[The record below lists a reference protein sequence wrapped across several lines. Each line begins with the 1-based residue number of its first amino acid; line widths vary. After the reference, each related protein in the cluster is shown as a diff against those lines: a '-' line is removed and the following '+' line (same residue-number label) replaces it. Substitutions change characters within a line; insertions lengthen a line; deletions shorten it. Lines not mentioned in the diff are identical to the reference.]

1 MCCRVANSDHPAVAA
16 YHRLLVWDMMQ
27 RPWITRL
34 AESALNP
41 LVGKSVA
48 LYFEKPVAAVELV

>member
-1 MCCRVANSDHPAVAA
+1 VTA
-16 YHRLLVWDMMQ
+16 YHRLLVWDIMQ
-27 RPWITRL
+27 RPRLTRW

-48 LYFEKPVAAVELV
+48 LYFEKPVRVVEHV